1 MSAPGGASEAE
12 SRCVLDASAL
22 LAYLHDEDGGARV
35 RGELAHALISS
46 VNWSEVVQK
55 ALAYNTNVTGLRQDL
70 EALGLQ
76 IVDFDARQAE
86 AAAELW
92 TLTRSAGLSLA
103 DRACLALARARK
115 LPALT
120 SDKVWTRVSPNV
132 QMIR

>member
-1 MSAPGGASEAE
+1 M
-12 SRCVLDASAL
+12 
-22 LAYLHDEDGGARV
+22 
-35 RGELAHALISS
+35 SS

-86 AAAELW
+86 AVAELW

>member
-1 MSAPGGASEAE
+1 MSAPGEASKAE

-22 LAYLHDEDGGARV
+22 LAYLHDEDEGARV
-35 RGELAHALISS
+35 RGELAHALMSS